1 MGLMDAFNP
10 EDRIEVTKSELYA
23 QFKNTAK
30 LDLMVELLANGVQ
43 ADVINT
49 AFRIKVKENKEA

>member
-23 QFKNTAK
+23 QLKNTAR

-43 ADVINT
+43 ADVIKT
-49 AFRIKVKENKEA
+49 AFRIKEKDHKED